1 MPLLSDY
8 ARRKKIDYFLRDT
21 PLEARILEVG
31 SGAGWV
37 RGELARRGWT
47 NYVGLDLHPPADIV
61 GSILEW
67 ERLGLQASSFDVVI
81 AFELVE
87 HVVCFREMFALLK
100 PGGLLMLTSPVPH
113 MDWLCRILEILGL
126 NQKRTSPHDHLVHF
140 TDIPLFEP
148 VTLKTVGLMAQCR
161 APDLTRDSCSFHL
174 TCCPSCDIFLA
185 THEQDTA
192 SLPPAPPSRDC

>member
-1 MPLLSDY
+1 
-8 ARRKKIDYFLRDT
+8 
-21 PLEARILEVG
+21 
-31 SGAGWV
+31 
-37 RGELARRGWT
+37 
-47 NYVGLDLHPPADIV
+47 VGLDLHPPADIV

-148 VTLKTVGLMAQCR
+148 VTLKTVGLMAQWG
-161 APDLTRDSCSFHL
+161 
-174 TCCPSCDIFLA
+174 IFRR
-185 THEQDTA
+185 
-192 SLPPAPPSRDC
+192 PPAGS